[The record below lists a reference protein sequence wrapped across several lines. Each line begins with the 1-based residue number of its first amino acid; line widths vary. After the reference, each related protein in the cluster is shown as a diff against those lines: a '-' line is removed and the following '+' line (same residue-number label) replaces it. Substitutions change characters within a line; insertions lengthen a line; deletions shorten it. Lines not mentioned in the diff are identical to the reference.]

1 MPPKA
6 ASKPVVLAPKPKK
19 SKPMKVSAS
28 KGDKKR
34 KQAVSTSSRA
44 GIKFPPA
51 RV

>member
-6 ASKPVVLAPKPKK
+6 GSKPVVLAQ
-19 SKPMKVSAS
+19 KPMKVSAS